1 MIPSFVLSL
10 KSYALTNVTLP
21 PLLMGVVAL
30 ALGVFVLLRERGSR
44 VGLTF
49 WLFATALSV
58 WLLSLGMGCS
68 ALNKPHAVRWIVA
81 SNIGLTL
88 VPSFVYLFT
97 LMVVERLRQFRL
109 LMGLSL
115 LVSLAF
121 CAISLSTDWF
131 IRSLERQPWGF
142 NPIYGPLNAW
152 FSAFLFGM
160 MTVSLRLYWVEYRRA
175 SPGAQKQRFE
185 GFVLAFCVAYLGS
198 FDYFSAFRAS
208 ASVYPFGYL
217 PIFVF
222 LLMASRAV
230 KRYRAIMLTPSFAA
244 GQILETMQGAVVV
257 TDLNGIIRVVNRATC
272 ALLECREPALLGKPL
287 STIMSATALEGGLA
301 SARLV
306 KAGAVRDREV
316 FWYARESRPIEMS
329 VSASL
334 LKNRSD
340 SAAGIVYVGVDITE
354 RKEAE
359 AARLQSQEELR
370 SANKRL
376 VELGRIKDEFLAKVS
391 HDLRTPLTAINEGI
405 SLMLEGALGGVND
418 EQRDFLAMV
427 DQNLA
432 RLTELIG
439 NMLDLSKVE
448 AGRLAMVPA
457 RVALRPLIETTV
469 KNYQTI
475 TGRRTVTVEC
485 DGVPDVF
492 ADPNRLLQVL
502 GNLFSNAV
510 KFTREDGRITF
521 AAKPRNG
528 QVAVSVRDDGE
539 GIAKDDLPKLF
550 QKFSQVG
557 PESARL
563 KGTGL
568 GLVLCKELVE
578 MHQGTISVSSE
589 PGAGTTFTFTLPIYA
604 PQPADEEAKT
614 SPHANGGGTP

>member
-10 KSYALTNVTLP
+10 KSYVFTNVTLP

-58 WLLSLGMGCS
+58 WLLALGMGCS
-68 ALNKPHAVRWIVA
+68 ALNKPQAVWWVGA
-81 SNIGLTL
+81 SNVGLTL

-97 LMVVERLRQFRL
+97 LAVVERLRQFRL
-109 LMGLSL
+109 LVGLSV
-115 LVSLAF
+115 LVSAAF
-121 CAISLSTDWF
+121 CAAGLSTPWF

-160 MTVSLRLYWVEYRRA
+160 MAVSLRLYWVEYRRA

-257 TDLNGIIRVVNRATC
+257 TDLKGIIRVVNRATC
-272 ALLECREPALLGKPL
+272 ALLECREPALVGKPL
-287 STIMSATALEGGLA
+287 STIMSPTALEGGLA
-301 SARLV
+301 PARLL
-306 KAGAVRDREV
+306 KSGAVRDREV
-316 FWYARESRPIEMS
+316 LWYARESRPIEMS

-334 LKNRSD
+334 LKSRSD
-340 SAAGIVYVGVDITE
+340 SAAGIVYVGMDITE

-359 AARLQSQEELR
+359 AARLHSQEELR

-376 VELGRIKDEFLAKVS
+376 VELSRIKDDFIAKVS
-391 HDLRTPLTAINEGI
+391 HDLRTPLTAIKEGI
-405 SLMLEGALGGVND
+405 SLTLEGALGQVND

-427 DQNLA
+427 DRNLE

-448 AGRLAMVPA
+448 AGRLAMAPT
-457 RVALRPLIETTV
+457 RVALRPLIDTTINSY
-469 KNYQTI
+469 KAM

-485 DGVPDVF
+485 AGVPEVF

-502 GNLFSNAV
+502 GNLLSNAV
-510 KFTREDGRITF
+510 KFTREDGRISF
-521 AAKPRNG
+521 AAETRNG

-557 PESARL
+557 SESSKL

-589 PGAGTTFTFTLPIYA
+589 PGAGTAFTFTLPMYTPEVA
-604 PQPADEEAKT
+604 EEPSETASQSNT
-614 SPHANGGGTP
+614 GGTP